1 MRHRR
6 PHAAPALQRHPGA
19 EGVGAVL
26 ARVGDHPDSQGHGR
40 QAHLLRRDQGGRDAR
55 ACPPAPDPDGLER
68 DEERALREPR
78 EVPGGVGGL
87 PQGRRHLPRDRDR
100 GLVRHSCGLHGGAGE
115 PPSLMAVD
123 AVDDLGWRSALDLA
137 GLIRKKAVSPVE
149 VVDAVLARIERL
161 NPRLNPFCTVTAE
174 EAREAAMAAEVAV
187 MTGEALGPLHGVP
200 FSVKDLVFT
209 RRVLTT
215 GGSRLFAD
223 HVPEEDAVSVE
234 RLKGAGAIMLGKTN
248 TPEFGHKGVTDNPL
262 FGITRNPWNPGH
274 TPGGSSGGAA
284 VAAAAG
290 LGPLALGTDGG
301 GSIRIPASFAGIYGL
316 KPSFG
321 RVPQG
326 AGFPGWETLSH
337 TGPMTRTVRDAA
349 LMLAAL
355 AGPDDRDRLS
365 LPAEAGPS
373 FLEACEGGLAG
384 LSVAWSADLGH
395 AVVDPEVAEICARAA
410 EVFETLGCHVE
421 VVTPGWDDPEEI
433 FRTIAP
439 AETYG
444 AWGDRLEDSADR
456 LDRSLV
462 ALLRYGRGITAG
474 RYLAA
479 TARRHDFW
487 AEVQRF
493 LARFDLLI
501 TPTVAVPAFPV
512 ARPAVK
518 EINGQP
524 VSPLGW
530 IPFCFPFNL
539 TGQPAASVPVGF
551 TAAGLPVGLQIV
563 GRRFA
568 DRTVLAASAAFEA
581 AQPWAARRPPAG

>member
-1 MRHRR
+1 M
-6 PHAAPALQRHPGA
+6 AAGDLAWRPALELA
-19 EGVGAVL
+19 E
-26 ARVGDHPDSQGHGR
+26 
-40 QAHLLRRDQGGRDAR
+40 
-55 ACPPAPDPDGLER
+55 
-68 DEERALREPR
+68 
-78 EVPGGVGGL
+78 
-87 PQGRRHLPRDRDR
+87 
-100 GLVRHSCGLHGGAGE
+100 
-115 PPSLMAVD
+115 
-123 AVDDLGWRSALDLA
+123 
-137 GLIRKKAVSPVE
+137 LIRTKAVSPVE
-149 VVDAVLARIERL
+149 VLDAVLERMERL
-161 NPRLNPFCTVTAE
+161 NPRLNAYCTVTADD
-174 EAREAAMAAEVAV
+174 AREAASAAEVAV
-187 MTGEALGPLHGVP
+187 MTGEPLGPLHGVP

-215 GGSRLFAD
+215 GGSRLYAD
-223 HVPEEDAVSVE
+223 HVPEEDDVAVE
-234 RLKGAGAIMLGKTN
+234 RLKGAGAILLGKTN

-262 FGITRNPWNPGH
+262 FGITRNPWAPPL

-284 VAAAAG
+284 AAVASG
-290 LGPLALGTDGG
+290 MGPLALGTDGG
-301 GSIRIPASFAGIYGL
+301 GSIRIPASLCGIYGL

-326 AGFPGWETLSH
+326 PGFPGWETLSH

-349 LMLAAL
+349 LMLDTL

-365 LPAEAGPS
+365 LPADSGPS
-373 FLEACEGGLAG
+373 FLDACEGGLAG
-384 LSVAWSADLGH
+384 LSVAWSPDLGH

-410 EVFETLGCHVE
+410 EVFESLGCHVE
-421 VVTPGWDDPEEI
+421 VVTPGWENPEEI

-444 AWGDRLEDSADR
+444 AWGERLEDSAER

-462 ALLRYGRGITAG
+462 ALLRYGQKITAKQ
-474 RYLAA
+474 YLAA
-479 TARRHDFW
+479 TARRHEFW
-487 AEVQRF
+487 SEVQRF

-518 EINGQP
+518 EIDGRP

-551 TAAGLPVGLQIV
+551 TAERLPVGLQIV

-581 AQPWAARRPPAG
+581 ARPWAAERPPET